1 MPKIAISKG
10 FLIQFRKLGI
20 DFRQKNVYSGISRI
34 AFDFRPMGSFAG
46 FSARLSLLKEG
57 WFQIATSIAK
67 ACDVSIRKVGRI
79 YTMYERYKPAFAPV
93 FQNGWVLVCE
103 RRRQEGRIND

>member
-20 DFRQKNVYSGISRI
+20 DFRQKNVYSGISKI

-67 ACDVSIRKVGRI
+67 ACDVSIRKLAGFTRC
-79 YTMYERYKPAFAPV
+79 TSD
-93 FQNGWVLVCE
+93 
-103 RRRQEGRIND
+103 INLLSRLSSKTGGF